1 MWLTCRSKKSQNQ
14 EVARCAK
21 SRVRENVADLETKP
35 LGQAVMAKHC
45 FALGYVNMAG
55 ENGQC
60 KVQGVVM
67 FWDHGSIQTFVTGVT
82 TVSTQ
87 NTAGDHVKESAQR
100 ISSRH
105 GNNSNSKWTS
115 SRRPTEMLCL
125 CTTAKSSVAW
135 N

>member
-1 MWLTCRSKKSQNQ
+1 MRKVKS
-14 EVARCAK
+14 E
-21 SRVRENVADLETKP
+21 ENVADLETKP

-115 SRRPTEMLCL
+115 SRRPTKCL
-125 CTTAKSSVAW
+125 FMHYRKVECCLELITGIIEKKDDCK
-135 N
+135 